1 MKKFT
6 RIKVINGKEY
16 IYEITPYYDPE
27 TKKIRHKSRY
37 LGKNVEGNPVRV
49 RDKIPHRAY
58 SYGELLVFV
67 EIIRELGIKEILK
80 EHLNESEVTS
90 LLALI
95 LNRAT
100 YPLALRHIGS
110 WYEGTYLYDKGQ
122 RIKITGQKL
131 SRLLEKIGRSNLGAE
146 FSKALL
152 GRLKTKSALI
162 YDITSLSSYSQ
173 GIEILEWGYNRD
185 GDNLPQANLSMVV
198 DRAEGIPVMYEL
210 YPGSIVDV
218 STLVNTVEVL
228 RSYGVEDCMMVLDR
242 GFFSRANI
250 YLLEQRGIDYIIP
263 ASLNLKSVRAA
274 MSRAQ
279 KALSDPNNM
288 KLYNN
293 EPLFVTEVEVEVGG
307 LSVRGYCYYNPQR
320 QKVEQERFY
329 RRLHGI
335 KEALEG
341 IEPGRRGRNVKELVE
356 DIAGQYK
363 KYLRVDIHKGRIRV
377 RFRNKAISQKVNRMG
392 RFLILYRGET
402 DWQECLANYRG
413 KDLIEKGFEILK
425 NDLEIYTPNVQ
436 KEETLRGLLFAG
448 FISLIL
454 RMRLIKKMKETG
466 LIKHY
471 SVTGLLTEL
480 SKLKMIELTNCQR
493 IITEQTKKQK
503 EIFNK
508 LNLCA

>member
-37 LGKNVEGNPVRV
+37 LGKNVEGHPVRV
-49 RDKIPHRAY
+49 RDKLPQRAY
-58 SYGELLVFV
+58 SYGEVLVFA
-67 EIIRELGIKEILK
+67 EIIRELGIEEILK
-80 EHLNESEVTS
+80 EHLSKEELTL

-110 WYEGTYLYDKGQ
+110 WYEGTYLYD
-122 RIKITGQKL
+122 RRHSLKITSQKL
-131 SRLLEKIGRSNLGAE
+131 SRLLEKIGRSNLGSE

-152 GRLKTKSALI
+152 GRLKTGGALI

-173 GIEILEWGYNRD
+173 CMEILEWGYNRD
-185 GDNLPQANLSMVV
+185 RDNLRQANLSLVV
-198 DRAEGIPVMYEL
+198 DRAEGIPVMYEV

-228 RSYGVEDCMMVLDR
+228 RSYGIEDCMMVLDR

-250 YLLEQRGIDYIIP
+250 HLLEERGIEYIIP
-263 ASLNLKSVRAA
+263 ASLSLKSVRAA

-279 KALSDPNNM
+279 KLLSDPNNM

-293 EPLFVTEVEVEVGG
+293 EPMFVADIEVEVGG
-307 LSVRGYCYYNPQR
+307 LSVKGYCYYNPQR
-320 QKVEQERFY
+320 QKAEQERFY
-329 RRLHGI
+329 RRLYGI
-335 KEALEG
+335 KEALEAK
-341 IEPGRRGRNVKELVE
+341 ELSWRGRNMKEIVE

-363 KYLRVDIHKGRIRV
+363 KYLMVDIHKGGIRV
-377 RFRNKAISQKVNRMG
+377 RFRNKAISQRVNRMG
-392 RFLILYRGET
+392 RFLILYRGEI
-402 DWQECLANYRG
+402 DWQECLAAYRG
-413 KDLIEKGFEILK
+413 KDLIEKGFDILK

-454 RMRLIKKMKETG
+454 RMRLMKKMKESG
-466 LIKHY
+466 LDKRY

-480 SKLKMIELTNCQR
+480 SKLKMIELTNGQR
-493 IITEQTKKQK
+493 ITTEQTKRHK

>member
-37 LGKNVEGNPVRV
+37 LGKNVEGTPVRV
-49 RDKIPHRAY
+49 RDKVPRRAY
-58 SYGELLVFV
+58 TYGELVVFV
-67 EIIRELGIKEILK
+67 EIIKELDIKEIFKKYL
-80 EHLNESEVTS
+80 SETEITL
-90 LLALI
+90 LLALV

-100 YPLALRHIGS
+100 YPLSLRHIGS
-110 WYEGTYLYDKGQ
+110 WYEGTYLYEEQGA
-122 RIKITGQKL
+122 KITGQKL
-131 SRLLEKIGRSNLGAE
+131 SRLLEKIGRGNLAAE
-146 FSKALL
+146 FSKELL
-152 GRLKTKSALI
+152 RRFRTKGALI
-162 YDITSLSSYSQ
+162 YDISSISSYSQ
-173 GIEILEWGYNRD
+173 CIEILEWGYNRD
-185 GDNLPQANLSMVV
+185 GDNIPQVNLSLVV
-198 DRAEGIPVMYEL
+198 DRAEGIPVMYEI

-228 RSYGVEDCMMVLDR
+228 RSYGIEDCMIVLDR
-242 GFFSRANI
+242 GFFSRSNI

-263 ASLNLKSVRAA
+263 ASLSLKSAKMA
-274 MSRAQ
+274 ISRAQ

-293 EPLFVTEVEVEVGG
+293 EPLFVTEVEVEVGE
-307 LSVRGYCYYNPQR
+307 LLVKGYCYYNPQR
-320 QKVEQERFY
+320 QKAEQERFY
-329 RRLHGI
+329 RKLYGI

-341 IEPGRRGRNVKELVE
+341 IEPGSRGLNLEGVVD

-363 KYLRVDIHKGRIRV
+363 KYLEVDIKKGRIRV
-377 RFRNKAISQKVNRMG
+377 RFRSKAISQRLNMMG
-392 RFLILYRGET
+392 KFLILYRGQT
-402 DWQECLANYRG
+402 DWQECLSNYRG

-425 NDLEIYTPNVQ
+425 NDLDLNTPNVQ
-436 KEETLRGLLFAG
+436 KEDTLRGLLFVG

-454 RMRLIKKMKETG
+454 RMRLMKKMKEIG
-466 LIKHY
+466 LTKHY
-471 SVTGLLTEL
+471 SVAGLLTEL
-480 SKLKMIELTNCQR
+480 SKLKMIELTNGQR
-493 IITEQTKKQK
+493 ITTEQTKKQK

>member
-49 RDKIPHRAY
+49 RDKVPKRAY

-67 EIIRELGIKEILK
+67 EIIKELGIEEILK
-80 EHLNESEVTS
+80 GFLNESEVKS
-90 LLALI
+90 LLALV
-95 LNRAT
+95 LNRVT
-100 YPLALRHIGS
+100 YPLSLRHIGS
-110 WYEGTYLYDKGQ
+110 WYEGTYLYDRGQ
-122 RIKITGQKL
+122 GTKITGQKL
-131 SRLLEKIGRSNLGAE
+131 SRLLEKIGRSSIASE

-152 GRLKTKSALI
+152 GRFRTKGALI

-173 GIEILEWGYNRD
+173 CIEILEWGYNRD
-185 GDNLPQANLSMVV
+185 GDNLPQANLSLVI
-198 DRAEGIPVMYEL
+198 DKAEGIPVMYEL

-228 RSYGVEDCMMVLDR
+228 KSYGIEDCMMVLDR

-250 YLLEQRGIDYIIP
+250 YLLQQRGINYIIP
-263 ASLNLKSVRAA
+263 ASLSLKSVRMAI
-274 MSRAQ
+274 SRAQ

-293 EPLFVTEVEVEVGG
+293 EPLFVTEVEVEVGE
-307 LSVRGYCYYNPQR
+307 LSVEGYCYYNPQR

-329 RRLHGI
+329 RKLQEI
-335 KEALEG
+335 KESLEG
-341 IEPGRRGRNVKELVE
+341 IDVGRRGRDVEGLVD
-356 DIAGQYK
+356 DIAGQYR
-363 KYLRVDIHKGRIRV
+363 KYLQVETRGGRIRV
-377 RFRNKAISQKVNRMG
+377 RFRNKAISQRVNRMG
-392 RFLILYRGET
+392 KFLILYSGET
-402 DWQECLANYRG
+402 DWQECLSNYRG

-425 NDLEIYTPNVQ
+425 NDLDLYTPNVQ
-436 KEETLRGLLFAG
+436 KEDTLRGLLFAG

-454 RMRLIKKMKETG
+454 RMRLIRKMKESG

-480 SKLKMIELTNCQR
+480 SKLKMIELTNGQR
-493 IITEQTKKQK
+493 ITTEQTKKQK

-508 LNLCA
+508 LKLCA

>member
-37 LGKNVEGNPVRV
+37 LGKNVEGHPVRV
-49 RDKIPHRAY
+49 RDKLPQRAY
-58 SYGELLVFV
+58 TYGEVLVFA

-80 EHLNESEVTS
+80 EHLSKDELTL
-90 LLALI
+90 LLALV

-110 WYEGTYLYDKGQ
+110 WYEGTYLYE
-122 RIKITGQKL
+122 RSLKITSQKL

-152 GRLKTKSALI
+152 GRLKTRGALI

-173 GIEILEWGYNRD
+173 CIEILEWGYNRD
-185 GDNLPQANLSMVV
+185 GDELPQANLSLVV
-198 DRAEGIPVMYEL
+198 DRAEGIPVMYEV

-228 RSYGVEDCMMVLDR
+228 RSYGIEDCMMVLDR

-250 YLLEQRGIDYIIP
+250 CLLEERGIEYIIA
-263 ASLNLKSVRAA
+263 ASLSLKSVRGA
-274 MSRAQ
+274 MSSAQ
-279 KALSDPNNM
+279 KLLSDPNNM

-293 EPLFVTEVEVEVGG
+293 EPLFVAEVEVEVGG
-307 LSVRGYCYYNPQR
+307 LSVKGYCYYNPQR
-320 QKVEQERFY
+320 QKSEQERFY
-329 RRLHGI
+329 RRLYGI

-341 IEPGRRGRNVKELVE
+341 RGLSRTSGNVKELVE
-356 DIAGQYK
+356 DIAGQYR
-363 KYLRVDIHKGRIRV
+363 KYLWVDIHNGGIRV
-377 RFRNKAISQKVNRMG
+377 RFRNKAISQRVNRMG
-392 RFLILYRGET
+392 RFLILYRGDI
-402 DWQECLANYRG
+402 DWQECLAAYRG
-413 KDLIEKGFEILK
+413 KELIEKGFDILK

-454 RMRLIKKMKETG
+454 RMRLMKKMKETG
-466 LIKHY
+466 LSRHY

-480 SKLKMIELTNCQR
+480 SKLKMIELTNGQR
-493 IITEQTKKQK
+493 ITTEQTKKHK